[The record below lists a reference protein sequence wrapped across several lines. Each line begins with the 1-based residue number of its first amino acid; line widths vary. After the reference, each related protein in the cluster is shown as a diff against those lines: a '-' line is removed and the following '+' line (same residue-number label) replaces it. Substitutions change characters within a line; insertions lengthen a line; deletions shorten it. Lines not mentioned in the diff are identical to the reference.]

1 MSGGSVGGRARAKVI
16 DPITQ
21 KPTEEKKDGAMVI
34 GLDKQGRQWIKVSKH
49 QHKSQLFLTNSV
61 FSLK

>member
-49 QHKSQLFLTNSV
+49 QHKS
-61 FSLK
+61 